1 MVLLVPTSFAFE
13 TLPPS
18 GLLAAPVL
26 DRMQATPSQAVVAA
40 VELVAAAVEAVT
52 AVEGVAAVLAVA
64 AEEVEVEVEVVEER
78 AVPSPGP

>member
-1 MVLLVPTSFAFE
+1 MIPCCGF
-13 TLPPS
+13 LPRPWQ
-18 GLLAAPVL
+18 VL

-40 VELVAAAVEAVT
+40 VELVVAAVEAVT
-52 AVEGVAAVLAVA
+52 VVVGVVAVLAVV